1 MHARGRER
9 GRGEERAEEGSGVA
23 GGGGRRCN
31 TCASILV
38 LCARILLAP
47 AWKTR
52 SLRCHPQR
60 KEGRKESS
68 QGVGDLVRADARN
81 NTHLVN
87 VTQPT
92 HSENKHLNFLAAL
105 QTFNTVPTRAHAHAH
120 THAGLCIF

>member
-1 MHARGRER
+1 MREHP
-9 GRGEERAEEGSGVA
+9 RALRAHSFGTCVE
-23 GGGGRRCN
+23 N
-31 TCASILV
+31 TQLEVS
-38 LCARILLAP
+38 P
-47 AWKTR
+47 PK
-52 SLRCHPQR
+52 

-120 THAGLCIF
+120 AHAHTHAGLCIF